1 MRDREMSETIDAK
14 ALAVICRVS
23 EDTIIRWHKAGEKLP
38 APIPSPRDRGVRW
51 SKVVIAMWVQDGF
64 PAGWK
69 REKP

>member
-1 MRDREMSETIDAK
+1 MRDSEMSETIDAK

-51 SKVVIAMWVQDGF
+51 LVADIDAWEAAGF
-64 PAGWK
+64 PSGWK
-69 REKP
+69 RAET